1 MTADF
6 PTAPLASRY
15 TERAAAPW
23 KSLSLRLTHKNSDTP
38 PAASCFDS
46 YPDTT
51 EPLLEPGAGN
61 PHATAA
67 CRPVANA
74 KRELVIGR
82 RSHGYVALY
91 RFVSEIDTVFVLA
104 IRSQREAG
112 YFDREPAG

>member
-1 MTADF
+1 MSCVELAPEVAEDF
-6 PTAPLASRY
+6 DRILDHLASHEVEDPAQRIG
-15 TERAAAPW
+15 EIIAA
-23 KSLSLRLTHKNSDTP
+23 LDVLVQN
-38 PAASCFDS
+38 
-46 YPDTT
+46 
-51 EPLLEPGAGN
+51 PLIG
-61 PHATAA
+61 
-67 CRPVANA
+67 RPVANA